1 MAASQHVGKAVVLV
15 GGIERKGTGI
25 LEVASVALVAIF
37 GVVVLFWLFG
47 FIAGAI
53 WWTIKMVVLIGVLFL
68 AVRWAFKRVAK

>member
-1 MAASQHVGKAVVLV
+1 VAASQHVGKAVVLV
-15 GGIERKGTGI
+15 GEIERKGTGI

-47 FIAGAI
+47 FIAGAV

-68 AVRWAFKRVAK
+68 AVRWAYKRVAK